1 MWDLGILFIPPLEE
15 DHIPKLLKKKIQK
28 ERVENV
34 MKNGGQR
41 IAIDFTLS
49 EDMSNKVSTF
59 SFQFCKK
66 PKLLFFFGFVC
77 LFFGWAWRIL
87 WNFLWRSLII
97 FTWKYFAKRF
107 DPSFFLLHLS
117 KNLDVA
123 NPVGNAHTGQ
133 HSKYNLMFY
142 ALNSHLLR
150 LKRRGLRKKLPK
162 MIKNWFFS
170 KSDSPSTIIM
180 SFSSIHP
187 LVFWAAMSWNLVRK
201 TLNTSQ
207 IQHFSCRTERFRD
220 K

>member
-49 EDMSNKVSTF
+49 EDMSNKVGTF

-66 PKLLFFFGFVC
+66 PELLFFLVLFVC
-77 LFFGWAWRIL
+77 
-87 WNFLWRSLII
+87 FLGEREEFYGIFCGAWRSLII

-123 NPVGNAHTGQ
+123 NPVSSAHTGQ
-133 HSKYNLMFY
+133 HS
-142 ALNSHLLR
+142 
-150 LKRRGLRKKLPK
+150 
-162 MIKNWFFS
+162 
-170 KSDSPSTIIM
+170 
-180 SFSSIHP
+180 
-187 LVFWAAMSWNLVRK
+187 
-201 TLNTSQ
+201 
-207 IQHFSCRTERFRD
+207 
-220 K
+220 